1 MSGARKDLLA
11 KAASAPDASREVYFS
26 MGEVRLAAN
35 DADGATT
42 WFEKASKADP
52 FWAKPLV
59 KLGEAALK
67 RGDSAGAARLLARA
81 VEVDPTAPEAAAA
94 RTTLESLKKP

>member
-1 MSGARKDLLA
+1 MDPAEIK
-11 KAASAPDASREVYFS
+11 
-26 MGEVRLAAN
+26 LAAN
-35 DADGATT
+35 DADAANT

-59 KLGEAALK
+59 KLGEVAMK
-67 RGDSAGAARLLARA
+67 RGDSAEAARLLARA

-94 RTTLESLKKP
+94 RNTLESLKKP